1 MEKHSVKNVIRAGLF
16 MAMGFV
22 LPLLTGQLPVV
33 GQMLLP
39 MHIPVFFCAFFC
51 GPLYAL
57 GVGCALPLLRSLIF
71 GVPVLYP
78 VAIAVALEMAI
89 YGGVTGFVYARI
101 KKNTLRAVYCCM
113 LPAMLLGRVGRCLL
127 QAVLV
132 GLQGNAF
139 VMKTFIT
146 GVLLH
151 SLPGIALQ
159 LLIVPT
165 VTVSVWRRQKTN
177 LSNENEGYNDVRKP

>member
-1 MEKHSVKNVIRAGLF
+1 MKNLIRAGLF

-22 LPLLTGQLPVV
+22 LPMLTGQLPVV

-57 GVGCALPLLRSLIF
+57 GVGLILPLIRSLIF

-89 YGGVTGFVYARI
+89 YGGVAGFIYARI
-101 KKNTLRAVYCCM
+101 KKNSLCAVYCSM
-113 LPAMLLGRVGRCLL
+113 LPAMLLGRVVRCLSQAILMEL
-127 QAVLV
+127 QA
-132 GLQGNAF
+132 NAF
-139 VMKTFIT
+139 VMRTFIT
-146 GVLLH
+146 GVFLY

-159 LLIVPT
+159 LLIVPA
-165 VTVSVWRRQKTN
+165 VTVGVRRAKKPN
-177 LSNENEGYNDVRKP
+177 LSNENEG